1 MKSVEVASIVNP
13 PRIGTKALI
22 GLAGLMAI
30 TFVVIAVMPYGA
42 MLGSEEAARG
52 TLQGFQFAFWPR
64 RGWLLIHIAGGL
76 LALLSGPVQLWLG
89 LHKVKMKVHRKLG
102 MLYMAGMTVGS

>member
-30 TFVVIAVMPYGA
+30 TFVGIAVLPYRAMFGA
-42 MLGSEEAARG
+42 EDAARE
-52 TLQGFQFAFWPR
+52 TLQGFQFAYWPR

-76 LALLSGPVQLWLG
+76 VALLSGPV
-89 LHKVKMKVHRKLG
+89 
-102 MLYMAGMTVGS
+102 